1 MSVYTVSRHRQ
12 IIGPSQRGNVA
23 APALQSAN
31 ELISMRFISVLKH
44 KDKVFSLI
52 HITLPLHKTV
62 SVQYSLLKFK
72 EMKTIFLRSHLY
84 LLRCTS
90 FTNSS
95 SHPRFLIPIKTT
107 SYPKISAKSHNIDKP
122 LSLEIVPRCQ
132 NTLKWEEDSLQL
144 QVSPH
149 GNSRVVILGAVSL
162 GLVLFLI
169 GMDDQKALALGPE
182 GPLMEEFWENVRRY
196 GLYALTVSTGALYT
210 IFQPIFELLKNPIS
224 AVLVLTILGGGI
236 FIVSQVVS
244 AMVGVTDF
252 TYDYGY

>member
-1 MSVYTVSRHRQ
+1 
-12 IIGPSQRGNVA
+12 
-23 APALQSAN
+23 
-31 ELISMRFISVLKH
+31 
-44 KDKVFSLI
+44 
-52 HITLPLHKTV
+52 
-62 SVQYSLLKFK
+62 
-72 EMKTIFLRSHLY
+72 MKTIFLRSHLY
-84 LLRCTS
+84 LLRC
-90 FTNSS
+90 TNSS

-107 SYPKISAKSHNIDKP
+107 SYLKISAKSHHHINKP
-122 LSLEIVPRCQ
+122 LRLEIVPRCQ
-132 NTLKWEEDSLQL
+132 NTLKEEEESLQL
-144 QVSPH
+144 QVSPQ

-162 GLVLFLI
+162 GLVLFLM